1 MCNLERNKVRDVI
14 CNFAQLN
21 LIPFY
26 NTTQK
31 QAHSVL
37 FVTQV
42 LGDFVKNSIIV
53 CVYFSILIYSSCSS
67 LAETRTCF
75 VNKHI
80 GFGGGATDCLPYNDL
95 TNFWQYF
102 TSAHD

>member
-42 LGDFVKNSIIV
+42 LGDFVKTPLLSMCI
-53 CVYFSILIYSSCSS
+53 FPFLYSSSS

>member
-42 LGDFVKNSIIV
+42 LGDFVTNSIIV
-53 CVYFSILIYSSCSS
+53 
-67 LAETRTCF
+67 F
-75 VNKHI
+75 VCI
-80 GFGGGATDCLPYNDL
+80 FPFLYTLEAR
-95 TNFWQYF
+95 WQKLGLV
-102 TSAHD
+102 S